1 MDVFYYIRYR
11 NLSDAIMLTRA
22 FKDDEIR
29 YKYITFGDYT
39 RAQTVYRNGE
49 NGGIMELDINLPYH
63 YKEYDWQEK
72 I

>member
-39 RAQTVYRNGE
+39 RA
-49 NGGIMELDINLPYH
+49 
-63 YKEYDWQEK
+63 
-72 I
+72 